1 MINFSIN
8 DLYSKFINGTI
19 ERDEF
24 EGLIY
29 KNLSGYKS
37 KLVQG
42 RWTRDEYDD
51 FVSWVY
57 PRIHSAI
64 DLYKEIGSSFEAYMA
79 TIIRLAAKEYRI
91 RMITNSVT
99 EYAAWTVML
108 PDQYANE
115 ETAFYLQ
122 DSNEKTET
130 SISPADGKRVKN
142 PRQLLILLLKC
153 YKFVSEDF
161 LDKIASVIGIDRDKL
176 TEMINKM
183 RTIREERDN
192 ELFLMRERINSQ
204 FNRCIVYQ
212 NRLMFLPEH
221 STAAMKMKERIEKG
235 RKRLENMRIR
245 MAKIRADAS
254 NRQVA
259 QVLGISKG
267 SVDSGLYTLKNK
279 YNRLAGKSSLN

>member
-1 MINFSIN
+1 MI
-8 DLYSKFINGTI
+8 K
-19 ERDEF
+19 RDEF

-29 KNLSGYKS
+29 KNLSGNQS

-51 FVSWVY
+51 FVSWLY
-57 PRIHSAI
+57 PRIHNAI
-64 DLYKEIGSSFEAYMA
+64 DLYKEKGSSFEAYMA

-91 RMITNSVT
+91 RRITNSVT

-130 SISPADGKRVKN
+130 AISPALDNKRVKN

-161 LDKIASVIGIDRDKL
+161 LDKIAPVIGIDRDKL
-176 TEMINKM
+176 TEMIDKM

-192 ELFLMRERINSQ
+192 DLFLMRERINSQ

-221 STAAMKMKERIEKG
+221 STAAMIMKERIEKG
-235 RKRLENMRIR
+235 WKRLENMRIR

-279 YNRLAGKSSLN
+279 CNRLAYKSSLN